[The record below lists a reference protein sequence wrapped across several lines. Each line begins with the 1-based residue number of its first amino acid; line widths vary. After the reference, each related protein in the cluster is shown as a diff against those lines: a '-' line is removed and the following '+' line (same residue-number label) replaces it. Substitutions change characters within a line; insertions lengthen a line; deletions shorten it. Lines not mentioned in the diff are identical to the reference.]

1 MFDIVK
7 VLLSSFI
14 DLFPMLIGLD
24 LIFYF
29 VGKLLFGSDV
39 KWYTYQI

>member
-14 DLFPMLIGLD
+14 DMFPFLIGLD

-29 VGKLLFGSDV
+29 IGKLIFGSDV
-39 KWYTYQI
+39 K